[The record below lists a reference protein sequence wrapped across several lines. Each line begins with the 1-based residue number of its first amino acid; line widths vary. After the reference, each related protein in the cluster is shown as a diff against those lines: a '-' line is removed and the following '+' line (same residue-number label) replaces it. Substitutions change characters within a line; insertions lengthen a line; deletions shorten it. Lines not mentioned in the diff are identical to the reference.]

1 MSSSL
6 KIRLTAFL
14 LSVVGIAFLTL
25 YLMGYKPAFL
35 QIPVFALASTYAENR
50 FVQMVQT
57 NAIDEIGFLLLT
69 AGLALM
75 VFNTFREDAR
85 DKRLEAFEFALKYSL
100 ILAAIAYVLVF
111 GYAIFGLLMAL
122 FPVFVVLY
130 LIKFELLKK
139 ARN

>member
-1 MSSSL
+1 MSDTL
-6 KIRLTAFL
+6 KIRLAAFTL
-14 LSVVGIAFLTL
+14 MVVGGALILL
-25 YLMGYKPAFL
+25 YLSGHKPAFL
-35 QIPVFALASTYAENR
+35 QIPVFALASTYNENR

-69 AGLALM
+69 AGLALL
-75 VFNTFREDAR
+75 VFNTFREEAR
-85 DKRLEAFEFALKYSL
+85 EKRLAAFEFALKYSL
-100 ILAAIAYVLVF
+100 ILAVIAYVLVF
-111 GYAIFGLLMAL
+111 GYAIFGVLMAL